1 MFIRDEKFLN
11 PLKVQVLAVRDNSE
25 RAVKPSSHRRLLSTH
40 AAFRLL
46 AATSYTGYGF
56 RIIPHHREKVSV
68 VFRNASS
75 ALLFPLAPLGL
86 IGFGKRTNRSWY
98 HRAIKTNR
106 RGRLGSAK
114 RHLKCLNTAMPFRL
128 RLTLIF
134 FALLLLFAVTVPL
147 IVPVP
152 ELKTVPA
159 RQLAGADARYA
170 VVDGVGLHYVQ
181 TGSPSPNIEH
191 PNLVLL
197 HSFGSSTFSWRKV
210 AGSLGETAQVTA
222 FDLPGFGFS
231 ERPAVTEAS
240 NPYTPQAQLE
250 LTLGLMDVLGIEQA
264 VLVGHSSG
272 AALAVEVALAHP
284 ERVAGLVL
292 VGPVLQSG
300 GPSALVRAVFN
311 TPQATRVGPYIVR
324 QFAEEPGLE
333 LLRRTYADP
342 DRLTDADIVGYRR
355 PFQATNWDRALWEVT
370 KANRP
375 VDLLPRLGEV
385 QIPTLVVV
393 GAEDGVVP
401 PEQHRQVAD
410 AIEGAQLEVLEG
422 CGHAPQE
429 ECPQRFLE
437 AVRPWLEGL

>member
-1 MFIRDEKFLN
+1 
-11 PLKVQVLAVRDNSE
+11 
-25 RAVKPSSHRRLLSTH
+25 
-40 AAFRLL
+40 
-46 AATSYTGYGF
+46 
-56 RIIPHHREKVSV
+56 
-68 VFRNASS
+68 
-75 ALLFPLAPLGL
+75 
-86 IGFGKRTNRSWY
+86 
-98 HRAIKTNR
+98 
-106 RGRLGSAK
+106 
-114 RHLKCLNTAMPFRL
+114 MPFRL

-152 ELKTVPA
+152 ELKTVPV

-170 VVDGVGLHYVQ
+170 VVDGVGLHYLQ
-181 TGSPSPNIEH
+181 TGSPSPNV
-191 PNLVLL
+191 VLL
-197 HSFGSSTFSWRKV
+197 HGFGSSTFSWRKV
-210 AGSLGETAQVTA
+210 AGPLGETTQVTA

-250 LTLGLMDVLGIEQA
+250 LTLGLINGLGVERA
-264 VLVGHSSG
+264 VLVGHAAG
-272 AALAVEVALAHP
+272 AALAVEIALAHP

-311 TPQATRVGPYIVR
+311 TPQAERVGPYIVR

-342 DRLTDADIVGYRR
+342 SSLTDADVAGYRK
-355 PFQATNWDRALWEVT
+355 PFRATNWDRALWEVT
-370 KANRP
+370 KADRP
-375 VDLLPRLGEV
+375 TNLLPRLGEL
-385 QIPTLVVV
+385 QAPTLVVA

-410 AIEGAQLEVLEG
+410 AIEGAQIEVLAG

-429 ECPQRFLE
+429 ECPQEFLGAIE
-437 AVRPWLEGL
+437 PWLEGL